1 MFSPLL
7 FPRAKLDL
15 GIVKKSIVVDDVS
28 KKYSTTDTVIKKMS
42 GFFLTA
48 YLWISVQWFT
58 LKDTQSGRVHFR
70 LEWLALLPNSDRLE
84 QVWAQTF
91 LLLSHIFLHFLFFFE
106 SSTLRYLLQIIQK
119 NQSVTSKTADPP
131 SSAILVVYLDKAEA
145 LPVSQISLP
154 SVLRFV
160 PAQCSEFRSLCVC
173 G

>member
-28 KKYSTTDTVIKKMS
+28 KKYSTTDTVIKKNVWV
-42 GFFLTA
+42 FFNCIPVNICAVVHLEGH
-48 YLWISVQWFT
+48 SVWTGSFPTGVVGLVAKQWST
-58 LKDTQSGRVHFR
+58 GAGLSSNIPASLPHFS
-70 LEWLALLPNSDRLE
+70 P
-84 QVWAQTF
+84 
-91 LLLSHIFLHFLFFFE
+91 LSVFVE

-160 PAQCSEFRSLCVC
+160 PA
-173 G
+173 